1 MVFNFNKEQ
10 GIIKLYLKC
19 RGVCIMSMKITK
31 KILAG
36 TLALMNTFTAVSAEP
51 VKVEKPTD
59 SSISTKEDKKPNR
72 ESIWKKIAKGTAI
85 TAGVTATVVGAAMML
100 AGGEIMGSF
109 ELFSKMG
116 MEDRNFFCILYDVL
130 YGYSVSN
137 SNIRKYIRN
146 DCKNTELRQALMYL
160 FRVLDGEEVS
170 NKECIEK
177 NLKLVYNSYSD
188 CEKLFSMKCGEYCG
202 FSYTEYDTH
211 YYYSGMIYIDLLR
224 SSGEFTKSYC
234 LKDYKQMYADSNYEL
249 NAIIFYVDHCDPID
263 KLFSCIRDESGNWTE
278 HSFAGGRRSV
288 DETTVERLLNIN
300 RNRRLIYKKKI

>member
-1 MVFNFNKEQ
+1 
-10 GIIKLYLKC
+10 
-19 RGVCIMSMKITK
+19 MSMKITK

-36 TLALMNTFTAVSAEP
+36 TLALMNAFTAASAEP

-72 ESIWKKIAKGTAI
+72 ESIWKKVAKGTAI
-85 TAGVTATVVGAAMML
+85 AAGVTAGTAMML
-100 AGGEIMGSF
+100 AGGEIMGLF

-116 MEDRNFFCILYDVL
+116 MEDENFYYILYDVF
-130 YGYSVSN
+130 YWYSVSD
-137 SNIRKYIRN
+137 IREYIEN
-146 DCKNTELRQALMYL
+146 DCGNTELRQALMYL
-160 FRVLDGEEVS
+160 FRVLDGEEVL

-188 CEKLFSMKCGEYCG
+188 CKELFGRYEFENGKYCDICGVFDKENCRKYDVYYCG
-202 FSYTEYDTH
+202 YDMMH
-211 YYYSGMIYIDLLR
+211 IDLLR
-224 SSGEFTKSYC
+224 SSEEFIKSYY
-234 LKDYKQMYADSNYEL
+234 LKDYKQIYVDSKFESIYEL
-249 NAIIFYVDHCDPID
+249 KAIILYVDNCDPID

-300 RNRRLIYKKKI
+300 RNRRLIYKKKV